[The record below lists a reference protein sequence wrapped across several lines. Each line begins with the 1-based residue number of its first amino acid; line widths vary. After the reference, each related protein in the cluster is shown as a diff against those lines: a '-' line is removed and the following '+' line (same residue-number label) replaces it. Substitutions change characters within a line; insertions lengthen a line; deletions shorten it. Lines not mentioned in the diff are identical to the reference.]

1 MGERC
6 RRKGEIRGE
15 GEKGKIGEEE
25 EEMEVTSVKINLARS
40 PGSRS
45 KMSGTSILKVSR

>member
-1 MGERC
+1 MK
-6 RRKGEIRGE
+6 RKGGE
-15 GEKGKIGEEE
+15 EGKEDKGREGEE